1 MTWPR
6 EISVFKNKDKSG
18 ILVARDTDMASGPEK
33 EIVLVTGKSLGIIE
47 SSGINNS
54 TGGTNG
60 IGLDTV
66 IYIASAL
73 PNYHVIIGA
82 RNLSKGEKVLKEVQ
96 AKSGIQGTISL
107 VQIDATD
114 DSSIEGA
121 AKKVEQEFNRL
132 DVLINNAGICPE
144 KEEGQWPNRETL
156 RTTFETNVFGP
167 TIVTQLFVP
176 LLKRASNPRIINVS
190 STLGS
195 ISFIADHSG
204 AFSGVKYP
212 GYRMSKAA
220 LNMLTAYQYYQ
231 LKPEGFKVWTYC
243 PGFVVTDL
251 GNDREVRKENGIESS
266 ETSAKGLLQIVQGER
281 DADVGGF
288 IGRYGQKYEW

>member
-1 MTWPR
+1 M
-6 EISVFKNKDKSG
+6 G
-18 ILVARDTDMASGPEK
+18 IARCTQSYSTNT
-33 EIVLVTGKSLGIIE
+33 L
-47 SSGINNS
+47 

-66 IYIASAL
+66 IYIASAS
-73 PNYHVIIGA
+73 PKYHVIIGA
-82 RNLSKGEKVLKEVQ
+82 RNLSKGEKILKEVQ
-96 AKSGIQGTISL
+96 AKPGIQGTISL

-114 DSSIEGA
+114 DSSIEAA
-121 AKKVEQEFNRL
+121 AKKVEQDFNRL
-132 DVLINNAGICPE
+132 DVLINNAGVCPE
-144 KEEGQWPNRETL
+144 RDGDQWPSREIL

-167 TIVTQLFVP
+167 TIITQFFVP
-176 LLKRASNPRIINVS
+176 LLKRATNPRIINVS

-195 ISFIADHSG
+195 ISLISDHNSG
-204 AFSGVKYP
+204 YSGIKYS
-212 GYRMSKAA
+212 GYRMSKSA
-220 LNMLTAYQYYQ
+220 LNMLTAYQYSQ

-251 GNDREVRKENGIESS
+251 GDDREVRKENGVESS

-288 IGRYGQKYEW
+288 VGRYGQKYEW